1 MCGSGDSVAV
11 AAAAVVVSRDDAVC
25 GLDSAGDDVSIFNG
39 DEFLLDVAI
48 SAMDQI
54 FGLGVSFSAWCD
66 SSVLVSLSRR
76 SVAAVVADVDV
87 AAVTSNSASSSS
99 SSSRSHFV
107 TVSVGSVDS
116 ADDVI
121 DDVISLDT

>member
-11 AAAAVVVSRDDAVC
+11 AAAVVVSRDDAVC

-99 SSSRSHFV
+99 SSSHFV